1 MRQVFIGR
9 QPILNR
15 RQHLFGYEL
24 LFRSGRENNAAIV
37 NQDKATAHVIA
48 GTLNDL
54 GFMRIVGNKKGFI
67 NVNLEILSKEFVGL
81 LPPENTVFEILED
94 VSIDKELI
102 DLCRYIKTKGYRIAL
117 DDFQYTADC
126 LPLLNIVDYIKLDIR
141 AYENKALIETVNLL
155 KRHPP
160 KLLAEKVETA
170 EEFRS
175 CNELG
180 FRLFQGYFFAR
191 PTIIEGQRL
200 SPSQMVLFELFNSLS
215 KEEPVDIIERLF
227 KREPELDFKLLRLI
241 NSAGYYR
248 QTKIA
253 SIRQAIVL
261 LGYRQLQRW
270 VSLMLFAGDI
280 KEIGSNPIL
289 EKAAIRGI
297 MMGLL
302 TKKVRRDRDLI
313 EAGFIAGILS
323 MTDVLLHMP
332 IDTIVSELNITE
344 EIALALTE
352 RKGVL
357 GRLLLAI
364 EKAEDADLEVAR
376 EALRGCGLDLNDLMT
391 AETDAILEYGQTEYG
406 L

>member
-1 MRQVFIGR
+1 
-9 QPILNR
+9 
-15 RQHLFGYEL
+15 
-24 LFRSGRENNAAIV
+24 
-37 NQDKATAHVIA
+37 
-48 GTLNDL
+48 
-54 GFMRIVGNKKGFI
+54 
-67 NVNLEILSKEFVGL
+67 
-81 LPPENTVFEILED
+81 
-94 VSIDKELI
+94 
-102 DLCRYIKTKGYRIAL
+102 
-117 DDFQYTADC
+117 
-126 LPLLNIVDYIKLDIR
+126 VDYIKLDIR
-141 AYENKALIETVNLL
+141 AYEKKALIETVNLL
-155 KRHPP
+155 KRYTP

-170 EEFRS
+170 EEFRY

-180 FRLFQGYFFAR
+180 FKLFQGYFFAR

-200 SPSQMVLFELFNSLS
+200 SPSQTVLFELFNSLS

-253 SIRQAIVL
+253 SIRQAIIL

-297 MMGLL
+297 MLGLL

-364 EKAEDADLEVAR
+364 EKVEDEDLEVAGGVLR
-376 EALRGCGLDLNDLMT
+376 ECGLDLSDLMT
-391 AETDAILEYGQTEYG
+391 AEADAIIEYSRTECE